1 MPHKP
6 RFTVKGILGVMLA
19 WSLLLALIATGHV
32 IAGFLA
38 GFFAPAV
45 GFGSVGYLL
54 AGSTGRD
61 YGIYA
66 GLVVAPLSGAAG
78 LTLCL

>member
-1 MPHKP
+1 MPYKP

-19 WSLLLALIATGHV
+19 WSLLLALIATGQ
-32 IAGFLA
+32 ALGGFLA

-45 GFGSVGYLL
+45 GFGGFGYLL

-66 GLVVAPLSGAAG
+66 GLAVAPLSGAVG
-78 LTLCL
+78 LMLRL